1 MKKFRFSAVNLGC
14 NKNMVDLEF
23 VIWEILKLSNT
34 YKIEYYEEPEDSSVE
49 YVIINTCGF
58 LSTSRKEAEQTIKYY
73 DGLGKKL
80 IIIWCYLEVKDDDF
94 LSKIKEYQTIN
105 FKDFPEISSI
115 IFNKEKKDL
124 KDKIQKSKKAFIW
137 KWDETRAYFNAP
149 FGYEY
154 LKIAEWCDN
163 KCTFCIIPQ
172 IRWSQ
177 TSRQMED
184 ILNEVKLMI
193 ENGISEIIIIAQDT
207 TRYGTDLYK
216 EPKLMEL
223 LEKIENLKW
232 DFKFRLLYMYPD
244 NLTLSNIEKLKKF
257 KKFIPYFDIPFQH
270 ISENILKKMA
280 RFYDK
285 QHIFNMLDSIKTT
298 FPESHIRTSF
308 IVWFPGETEA
318 DFVELKDFITKYE
331 FDSVALFEYHDE
343 PLATSSKL
351 EDKISHEVA
360 ISRIQELDKIINAIY
375 AKKAKQDKWKTFTGY
390 VTWAESKKILVRREL
405 RAPEIDEM
413 DKVKPENIKTKKKEL
428 EIGDKVEYAVV

>member
-23 VIWEILKLSNT
+23 VIGEILKLSNT

-80 IIIWCYLEVKDDDF
+80 IIIGCYLEVKDDDF

-137 KWDETRAYFNAP
+137 KGDETRAYFNAP

-154 LKIAEWCDN
+154 LKIAEGCDN

-172 IRWSQ
+172 IRGSQ

-223 LEKIENLKW
+223 LEKIENLKG

-244 NLTLSNIEKLKKF
+244 NLTLSNIEKLKKL
-257 KKFIPYFDIPFQH
+257 KKIIPYFDIPFQH

-285 QHIFNMLDSIKTT
+285 Q
-298 FPESHIRTSF
+298 
-308 IVWFPGETEA
+308 
-318 DFVELKDFITKYE
+318 
-331 FDSVALFEYHDE
+331 
-343 PLATSSKL
+343 
-351 EDKISHEVA
+351 
-360 ISRIQELDKIINAIY
+360 
-375 AKKAKQDKWKTFTGY
+375 
-390 VTWAESKKILVRREL
+390 
-405 RAPEIDEM
+405 
-413 DKVKPENIKTKKKEL
+413 
-428 EIGDKVEYAVV
+428 